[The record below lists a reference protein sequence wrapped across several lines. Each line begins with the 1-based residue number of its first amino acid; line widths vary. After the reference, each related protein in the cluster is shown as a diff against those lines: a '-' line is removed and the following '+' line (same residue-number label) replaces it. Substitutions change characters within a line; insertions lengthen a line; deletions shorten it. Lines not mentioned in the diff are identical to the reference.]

1 MPWIVTLR
9 NMTWYSTL
17 LIFSQIY
24 TVQRTTAIVGQ
35 NVNIDTSFLN
45 GTRTHFRSFQTW
57 QWMFGPI
64 NNVKIQLVDRFSVLL
79 LPPVQI
85 YYGKTREQTLTAM
98 CIITKFQRLLHR
110 RGNSSMPKL
119 PHAMRWRQLRLSLH
133 RTHRKPSLVVYIYF
147 IFICI
152 IMIYTY
158 DSLTLECNRRGLA
171 PRCFGDEVKLN
182 FVTKFQSIFVKI
194 PRNTPSSYPSL
205 QPVWPVQLS
214 LT

>member
-35 NVNIDTSFLN
+35 KVNIDTSFLN

-79 LPPVQI
+79 LPQR
-85 YYGKTREQTLTAM
+85 YYRKTREQTLTAM
-98 CIITKFQRLLHR
+98 CIITKFQRLLYR

-119 PHAMRWRQLRLSLH
+119 PHAMRWRHLCLNLH
-133 RTHRKPSLVVYIYF
+133 RTHGKLVVYIY
-147 IFICI
+147 
-152 IMIYTY
+152 MYMYNY
-158 DSLTLECNRRGLA
+158 DMYMYMHMYIHMTHLPWSVIEEDLHQDVL
-171 PRCFGDEVKLN
+171 VMK
-182 FVTKFQSIFVKI
+182 
-194 PRNTPSSYPSL
+194 SSWIL
-205 QPVWPVQLS
+205 
-214 LT
+214 

>member
-1 MPWIVTLR
+1 M
-9 NMTWYSTL
+9 
-17 LIFSQIY
+17 
-24 TVQRTTAIVGQ
+24 
-35 NVNIDTSFLN
+35 NIDTSFLN
-45 GTRTHFRSFQTW
+45 GIRAHFRSFQTW
-57 QWMFGPI
+57 QCLFDNVCLTMFGPI

-79 LPPVQI
+79 LPQR
-85 YYGKTREQTLTAM
+85 YYRKTREQTLTAM
-98 CIITKFQRLLHR
+98 CIITKFQRLLYR

-119 PHAMRWRQLRLSLH
+119 PHAMRWRHLCLNLH
-133 RTHRKPSLVVYIYF
+133 RTHGKLVVYIYMYMYNYDMYMYMHMY
-147 IFICI
+147 IH
-152 IMIYTY
+152 

-182 FVTKFQSIFVKI
+182 FVTRFQSIFVKI